1 MGARLAFSPSLPS
14 YLRQAGAGANFD
26 ASGRVRE
33 IDAPTL
39 VIHGSDDRLVP
50 VANAR
55 ALARA
60 VPRSRLRV
68 LEGAGHLVF
77 IEEAEEVNEEV
88 ASFLLGVEGVRVA
101 RQSPTTGGKP
111 EGLLRRLPGHV
122 RRLAGKLG
130 ELLTR

>member
-1 MGARLAFSPSLPS
+1 
-14 YLRQAGAGANFD
+14 
-26 ASGRVRE
+26 
-33 IDAPTL
+33 
-39 VIHGSDDRLVP
+39 VP

-77 IEEAEEVNEEV
+77 IEEAEEVNGEV
-88 ASFLLGVEGVRVA
+88 ASFLLGAEEVRVA
-101 RQSPTTGGKP
+101 RQGPAAGGRP
-111 EGLLRRLPGHV
+111 EGLLRRLPGYL

-130 ELLTR
+130 DLLTR

>member
-1 MGARLAFSPSLPS
+1 
-14 YLRQAGAGANFD
+14 
-26 ASGRVRE
+26 
-33 IDAPTL
+33 

-77 IEEAEEVNEEV
+77 IEEAEEVNGEV
-88 ASFLLGVEGVRVA
+88 ASFLLGAEEA
-101 RQSPTTGGKP
+101 RAAGQGPATGGKP
-111 EGLLRRLPGHV
+111 KGLLRRLPGHL

-130 ELLTR
+130 DLLTR